1 MTNKRLKNKTKSTQ
15 LNPIMVAIRD
25 AINDKKFQ
33 SIALSALMVGGIAVM
48 PNANAQVVDTVQAET
63 ADKETFQG
71 IETII
76 VTSRKRI
83 ENIQDTPLSI
93 TALDSTKLDELGIE
107 NFDDYALMLPSLSY
121 QSAGPGLSQVYMRGA
136 SDGGSGNAS
145 GSQPSVAMYLD
156 EQPVTA
162 IGRNL
167 DLHIYDIERVEALAG
182 PQSTLFGASSQS
194 GTIRIITNKPQVD
207 TFEGG
212 VDVSYG
218 TTKSGDASHSLEGF
232 VNLPVSDNAAIRLVA
247 WTKKDGGYIDNIAGT
262 RTYGLFTDGGNFST
276 VEENNDDLIKENFNE
291 LTNSGA
297 RVALKV
303 NLNDDWTATASYLT
317 QKQETEGVWFQDS
330 ENPSGEVN
338 DLEVQRY
345 FPDAMDDEFSQA
357 ALTIEGDL
365 GTTSLVYAGSFM
377 DRDVQ
382 YFNDYSD
389 YADYF
394 STSWIQYY
402 GCEYYGTADVDAD
415 CSSMAIFYNDDNK
428 YKRNT
433 HELRLQSTDNAPL
446 QYIVGLYY
454 EDASHDYR
462 QEWQMDGMAQ
472 GADFRQFGVSNLW
485 YLTDQKRADKQS
497 ALFGEVSYA
506 FTEQLTTTLGARW
519 FENESR
525 LEGVSGYGLI
535 APGFPI
541 INVDSKDEDS
551 DSIFKFN
558 LTYKID
564 DKKMVYL
571 TWSEGYRPGGINR
584 DETDLVARIY
594 KSDFITNTE
603 LGWKTMW
610 LDNNLRWNGAVYHM
624 QWDDMQFTR
633 YDSSYGSPV
642 GLTVNAS
649 EAKIVGIE
657 SDVTYLLTP
666 DWTVTAAFNFNQAE
680 LAADLLVGSNLS
692 PDGAELPNV
701 PDFKGNLTSRYN
713 VNIGGYD
720 SFAQIVYS
728 YVGETYS
735 DIYKYKTGDLNL
747 DLRDVNNSYSI
758 VNFSAGID
766 MDSWGVNLYVNNLT
780 DERAQLSR
788 GGASYDSTVTVNR
801 PRNVGI
807 RFHMLFE

>member
-1 MTNKRLKNKTKSTQ
+1 MTNKHLKNKSKSIQ

-25 AINDKKFQ
+25 AINDKKIQ
-33 SIALSALMVGGIAVM
+33 GIALSALMVGGMAVM
-48 PNANAQVVDTVQAET
+48 PSANAQVVDTAQTKT
-63 ADKETFQG
+63 ADKKTSQG
-71 IETII
+71 IETIT
-76 VTSRKRI
+76 VTSRKRV

-93 TALDSTKLDELGIE
+93 TALGATKLDELGIE

-145 GSQPSVAMYLD
+145 GSQPSVAIYLD

-218 TTKSGDASHSLEGF
+218 TTNSGDPSHSLEGF

-330 ENPSGEVN
+330 ENPSGEVG

-345 FPDAMDDEFSQA
+345 FPDSMDDEFSQA
-357 ALTIEGDL
+357 ALTIEGDF
-365 GTTSLVYAGSFM
+365 GSSSLVYAGSFM

-402 GCEYYGTADVDAD
+402 GCEYYGTADVDVD
-415 CSSMAIFYNDDNK
+415 CSSMAIFYNDDNQ

-433 HELRLQSTDNAPL
+433 HELRLQSTDNDPL

-462 QEWQMDGMAQ
+462 QEWIMDGMAQ
-472 GADFRQFGVSNLW
+472 GSDFRQFGVPNLW

-506 FTEQLTTTLGARW
+506 FTDQLTTTLGARW
-519 FENESR
+519 FENESN
-525 LEGVSGYGLI
+525 LVGVSGYGAI

-594 KSDFITNTE
+594 KSDFVTNTE

-657 SDVTYLLTP
+657 SDITYLLTP

-692 PDGAELPNV
+692 PEGTALPNV

-713 VNIGGYD
+713 VVIGGYN

-735 DIYKYKTGDLNL
+735 DIYKYKTSDVNL

-758 VNFSAGID
+758 VNLSAGID
-766 MDSWGVNLYVNNLT
+766 MDGWGVNMYVDNLT

>member
-1 MTNKRLKNKTKSTQ
+1 MTNKHLKNKSKSIQ

-25 AINDKKFQ
+25 AINDKKIQ
-33 SIALSALMVGGIAVM
+33 GIALSALMVGGMAVM
-48 PNANAQVVDTVQAET
+48 PSANAQVVDTAQTKT
-63 ADKETFQG
+63 ADKKTSQG
-71 IETII
+71 IETIT
-76 VTSRKRI
+76 VTSRKRV

-93 TALDSTKLDELGIE
+93 TALGATKLDELGIE

-145 GSQPSVAMYLD
+145 GSQPSVAIYLD

-218 TTKSGDASHSLEGF
+218 TTNSGDPSHSLEGF
-232 VNLPVSDNAAIRLVA
+232 VNLPVSDNAAIRLAA

-330 ENPSGEVN
+330 ENPSGEVG

-345 FPDAMDDEFSQA
+345 FPDSMDDEFSQA
-357 ALTIEGDL
+357 ALTIEGDF
-365 GTTSLVYAGSFM
+365 GSSSLVYAGSFM

-402 GCEYYGTADVDAD
+402 GCEYYGTADVDVD
-415 CSSMAIFYNDDNK
+415 CSSMAIFYNDDNQ

-433 HELRLQSTDNAPL
+433 HELRLQSTDNDPL

-462 QEWQMDGMAQ
+462 QEWIMDGMAQ
-472 GADFRQFGVSNLW
+472 GSDFRQFGVPNLW

-506 FTEQLTTTLGARW
+506 FTDQLTTTLGARW
-519 FENESR
+519 FENESK
-525 LEGVSGYGLI
+525 LVGVSGYGLI

-594 KSDFITNTE
+594 KSDFVTNTE

-657 SDVTYLLTP
+657 SDITYLLTP

-692 PDGAELPNV
+692 PDGTALPNV

-713 VNIGGYD
+713 VVIGGYN

-735 DIYKYKTGDLNL
+735 DIYKYKTSDVNL

-758 VNFSAGID
+758 VNLSAGID
-766 MDSWGVNLYVNNLT
+766 MDGWGVNMYVDNLT

>member
-1 MTNKRLKNKTKSTQ
+1 MTNKHLKNKSKSIQ

-25 AINDKKFQ
+25 AINDKKIQ
-33 SIALSALMVGGIAVM
+33 GIALSALMVGGMAVM
-48 PNANAQVVDTVQAET
+48 PSANAQVVDTAQTKT
-63 ADKETFQG
+63 ADKKTSQG
-71 IETII
+71 IETIT
-76 VTSRKRI
+76 VTSRKRV

-93 TALDSTKLDELGIE
+93 TALGATKLDELGIE

-145 GSQPSVAMYLD
+145 GSQPSVAIYLD

-218 TTKSGDASHSLEGF
+218 TTNSGDPSHSLEGF

-330 ENPSGEVN
+330 ENPSGEVG

-345 FPDAMDDEFSQA
+345 FPDSMDDEFSQA
-357 ALTIEGDL
+357 ALTIEGDF
-365 GTTSLVYAGSFM
+365 GSSSLVYAGSFM

-402 GCEYYGTADVDAD
+402 GCEYYGTADVDVD
-415 CSSMAIFYNDDNK
+415 CSSMAIFYNDDNQ

-462 QEWQMDGMAQ
+462 QEWIMDGMAQ
-472 GADFRQFGVSNLW
+472 GADFRQFGVPNLW

-506 FTEQLTTTLGARW
+506 FTDQLTTTLGARW
-519 FENESR
+519 FENESN
-525 LEGVSGYGLI
+525 LVGVSGYGAI

-594 KSDFITNTE
+594 KSDFVTNTE

-657 SDVTYLLTP
+657 SDITYLLTP

-692 PDGAELPNV
+692 PDGTALPNV

-713 VNIGGYD
+713 VVIGGYN

-735 DIYKYKTGDLNL
+735 DIYKYKTSDVNL

-758 VNFSAGID
+758 VNLSAGID
-766 MDSWGVNLYVNNLT
+766 MDGWGVNMYVDNLT

>member
-1 MTNKRLKNKTKSTQ
+1 MTNKHLKNKSKSIQ

-25 AINDKKFQ
+25 AINDKKIQ
-33 SIALSALMVGGIAVM
+33 GIALSALMVGGMAVM
-48 PNANAQVVDTVQAET
+48 PSANAQVVDTAQTKT
-63 ADKETFQG
+63 ADKKTSQG
-71 IETII
+71 IETIT
-76 VTSRKRI
+76 VTSRKRV

-93 TALDSTKLDELGIE
+93 TALGATKLDELGIE

-145 GSQPSVAMYLD
+145 GSQPSVAIYLD

-218 TTKSGDASHSLEGF
+218 TTNSGDPSHSLEGF

-330 ENPSGEVN
+330 ENPSGEVG

-345 FPDAMDDEFSQA
+345 FPDSMDDEFSQA
-357 ALTIEGDL
+357 ALTIEGDF
-365 GTTSLVYAGSFM
+365 GSSSLVYAGSFM

-402 GCEYYGTADVDAD
+402 GCEYYGTADVDVD
-415 CSSMAIFYNDDNK
+415 CSSMAIFYNDDNQ

-433 HELRLQSTDNAPL
+433 HELRLQSTDNDPL

-462 QEWQMDGMAQ
+462 QEWIMDGMAQ
-472 GADFRQFGVSNLW
+472 GSDFRQFGVPNLW

-506 FTEQLTTTLGARW
+506 FTDQLTTTLGARW
-519 FENESR
+519 FENESN
-525 LEGVSGYGLI
+525 LVGVSGYGAI

-594 KSDFITNTE
+594 KSDFVTNTE

-657 SDVTYLLTP
+657 SDITYLLTP

-692 PDGAELPNV
+692 PEGTALPNV

-713 VNIGGYD
+713 VDIGGYN

-728 YVGETYS
+728 YVGESYS
-735 DIYKYKTGDLNL
+735 DIYKYKTDDVNL

-758 VNFSAGID
+758 VNLSAGID
-766 MDSWGVNLYVNNLT
+766 MDGWGVNMYVDNLT

>member
-1 MTNKRLKNKTKSTQ
+1 
-15 LNPIMVAIRD
+15 MVAIRD
-25 AINDKKFQ
+25 AINDKKIQ
-33 SIALSALMVGGIAVM
+33 GIALSALMVGGMAVM
-48 PNANAQVVDTVQAET
+48 PSANAQVVDTAQTKT
-63 ADKETFQG
+63 ADKKTSQG
-71 IETII
+71 IETIT
-76 VTSRKRI
+76 VTSRKRV

-93 TALDSTKLDELGIE
+93 TALGATKLDELGIE

-145 GSQPSVAMYLD
+145 GSQPSVAIYLD

-218 TTKSGDASHSLEGF
+218 TTNSGDPSHSLEGF

-330 ENPSGEVN
+330 ENPSGEVG

-345 FPDAMDDEFSQA
+345 FPDSMDDEFSQA
-357 ALTIEGDL
+357 ALTIEGDF
-365 GTTSLVYAGSFM
+365 GSSSLVYAGSFM

-402 GCEYYGTADVDAD
+402 GCEYYGTADVDVD
-415 CSSMAIFYNDDNK
+415 CSSMAIFYNDDNQ

-433 HELRLQSTDNAPL
+433 HELRLQSTDNDPL

-462 QEWQMDGMAQ
+462 QEWIMDGMAQ
-472 GADFRQFGVSNLW
+472 GADFRQFGVPNLW

-506 FTEQLTTTLGARW
+506 FTDQLTTTLGARW
-519 FENESR
+519 FENESN
-525 LEGVSGYGLI
+525 LVGVSGYGAI

-594 KSDFITNTE
+594 KSDFVTNTE

-657 SDVTYLLTP
+657 SDITYLLTP

-692 PDGAELPNV
+692 PDGTALPNV

-713 VNIGGYD
+713 VVIGGYN

-735 DIYKYKTGDLNL
+735 DIYKYKTSDVNL

-758 VNFSAGID
+758 VNLSAGID
-766 MDSWGVNLYVNNLT
+766 MDGWGVNMYVDNLT

>member
-1 MTNKRLKNKTKSTQ
+1 MTNKHLKNKSKSIQ

-25 AINDKKFQ
+25 AINDKKIQ
-33 SIALSALMVGGIAVM
+33 GIALSALMVGGMAVM
-48 PNANAQVVDTVQAET
+48 PSANAQVVDTAQTKT
-63 ADKETFQG
+63 ADKKTSQG
-71 IETII
+71 IETIT
-76 VTSRKRI
+76 VTSRKRV

-93 TALDSTKLDELGIE
+93 TALGATKLDELGIE

-145 GSQPSVAMYLD
+145 GSQPSVAIYLD

-218 TTKSGDASHSLEGF
+218 TTNSGDPSHSLEGF

-317 QKQETEGVWFQDS
+317 QKQETEGVWFHDS
-330 ENPSGEVN
+330 ENPSGEVG

-345 FPDAMDDEFSQA
+345 FPDSMDDEFSQA
-357 ALTIEGDL
+357 ALTIEGDF
-365 GTTSLVYAGSFM
+365 GSSSLVYAGSFM

-402 GCEYYGTADVDAD
+402 GCEYYGTADVDVD
-415 CSSMAIFYNDDNK
+415 CSSMAIFYNDDNQ

-433 HELRLQSTDNAPL
+433 HELRLQSTDNDPL

-462 QEWQMDGMAQ
+462 QEWIMDGMAQ
-472 GADFRQFGVSNLW
+472 GADFRQFGVPNLW

-506 FTEQLTTTLGARW
+506 FTDQLTTTLGARW
-519 FENESR
+519 FENESN
-525 LEGVSGYGLI
+525 LVGVSGYGAI

-594 KSDFITNTE
+594 KSDFVTNTE

-657 SDVTYLLTP
+657 SDITYLLTP

-692 PDGAELPNV
+692 PDGTALPNV

-713 VNIGGYD
+713 VVIGGYN

-735 DIYKYKTGDLNL
+735 DIYKYKTSDVNL

-758 VNFSAGID
+758 VNLSAGID
-766 MDSWGVNLYVNNLT
+766 MDGWGVNMYVDNLT

>member
-1 MTNKRLKNKTKSTQ
+1 MTDKYLQNKTTFIQ
-15 LNPIMVAIRD
+15 LNPIIAAIRD
-25 AINDKKFQ
+25 SINDTKIHN
-33 SIALSALMVGGIAVM
+33 IALSALMVGGLAVM
-48 PNANAQVVDTVQAET
+48 PNALAQDTASTQAT
-63 ADKETFQG
+63 TDDKESVQG
-71 IETII
+71 IEKII
-76 VTSRKRI
+76 VTSRKRV
-83 ENIQDTPLSI
+83 ENLQDTPLSI
-93 TALDSTKLDELGIE
+93 TALGATKLDELGVE

-121 QSAGPGLSQVYMRGA
+121 QSSGPGLSQVYMRGA
-136 SDGGSGNAS
+136 SDGGDGNAT
-145 GSQPSVAMYLD
+145 GSQPGVAIYLD

-194 GTIRIITNKPQVD
+194 GTIRIITNKPQID
-207 TFEGG
+207 IFEGG
-212 VDVSYG
+212 FDVSYG
-218 TTKSGDASHSLEGF
+218 TTKSGDPSHSLEGF

-247 WTKKDGGYIDNIAGT
+247 WTKKDGGYIDNVAGT

-276 VEENNDDLIKENFNE
+276 VEENNDDLVKENFNE

-303 NLNDDWTATASYLT
+303 NINDNWTATVNYLT

-330 ENPSGEVN
+330 ENPSGEVK
-338 DLEVQRY
+338 DLQVQRF

-365 GTTSLVYAGSFM
+365 GSASLVYAGSFM
-377 DRDVQ
+377 DRNVQ

-402 GCEYYGTADVDAD
+402 GCEYYGTADAD

-433 HELRLQSTDNAPL
+433 HELRLQSTDNDPL

-462 QEWQMDGMAQ
+462 QEWLMNGMAQ

-497 ALFGEVSYA
+497 AVFGEVSYA
-506 FTEQLTTTLGARW
+506 FTDKLTITVGARW
-519 FENESR
+519 FENEST

-535 APGFPI
+535 APGSPI
-541 INVDSKDEDS
+541 INVDSKDDDR

-558 LTYKID
+558 LSYKID

-584 DETDLVARIY
+584 DETDLVARVY
-594 KSDFITNTE
+594 KSDFVTNTE

-642 GLTVNAS
+642 GLTINAS
-649 EAKIVGIE
+649 EAKIIGIE
-657 SDVTYLLTP
+657 SDLTYLFTP

-692 PDGAELPNV
+692 PNGTGLPNV

-713 VNIGGYD
+713 FAIGEYD

-728 YVGETYS
+728 YVGSSTS
-735 DIYKYKTGDLNL
+735 DIYKYKTSDLSS
-747 DLRDVNNSYSI
+747 DLRDVNRSYSI
-758 VNFSAGID
+758 VNLSAGIT
-766 MDSWGVNLYVNNLT
+766 MENWGVNLFVDNLT
-780 DERAQLSR
+780 DERAELSR
-788 GGASYDSTVTVNR
+788 GGASWDSTVTVNR
-801 PRNVGI
+801 PRNLGV

>member
-1 MTNKRLKNKTKSTQ
+1 MTDNYLKNEKKSTR
-15 LNPIMVAIRD
+15 LNPIIAVIRD
-25 AINDKKFQ
+25 SINGKNIQ
-33 SIALSALMVGGIAVM
+33 SIALSALMVSGMATM
-48 PNANAQVVDTVQAET
+48 PGANAQDVITAQAEKKT
-63 ADKETFQG
+63 ENLSSG
-71 IETII
+71 IEKIT
-76 VTSRKRI
+76 VTSRKRV
-83 ENIQDTPLSI
+83 ENLQDTPLSI
-93 TALDSTKLDELGIE
+93 TAFGSTKLDELGIE
-107 NFDDYALMLPSLSY
+107 NFDDYALMLPSVSY
-121 QSAGPGLSQVYMRGA
+121 QSAGPGLSQIYMRGA

-145 GSQPSVAMYLD
+145 GSQPGVAIYLD

-182 PQSTLFGASSQS
+182 PQSTLFGASAQS
-194 GTIRIITNKPQVD
+194 GTIRIITKKPKMD
-207 TFEGG
+207 RFEGG
-212 VDVSYG
+212 FDVSYG
-218 TTKSGDASHSLEGF
+218 TTKSGDASNSLEGF
-232 VNLPVSDNAAIRLVA
+232 LNVPVSENAAIRLVA
-247 WTKKDGGYIDNIAGT
+247 WTKKDGGYIDNVAGT

-276 VEENNDDLIKENFNE
+276 VEENNDELVKENFNE

-303 NLNDDWTATASYLT
+303 NLNDNWTATASYLT
-317 QKQETEGVWFQDS
+317 QKQETEGVWYQDS
-330 ENPSGEVN
+330 NNPNGEVN
-338 DLEVQRY
+338 ELEIQRF
-345 FPDAMDDEFSQA
+345 FPDSMDDEFNQS

-365 GTTSLVYAGSFM
+365 GFASLVYAGSFM

-402 GCEYYGTADVDAD
+402 GCEYYGTADAD
-415 CSSMAIFYNDDNK
+415 CSSMAIFYNDDNE

-433 HELRLQSTDNAPL
+433 HELRLQSTNNNPL

-462 QEWQMDGMAQ
+462 QEWQMNGMAQ
-472 GADFRQFGVSNLW
+472 GADFRMFGEANLW

-497 ALFGEVSYA
+497 ALFGEVSYE
-506 FTEQLTTTLGARW
+506 FTEQLTTTFGARL
-519 FENESR
+519 FKNEST

-541 INVDSKDEDS
+541 INVDSKNDDT

-558 LTYKID
+558 LSYKFD
-564 DKKMVYL
+564 DKKMAYL

-584 DETDLVARIY
+584 DETDLVPRIY
-594 KSDFITNTE
+594 KSDFVTNTE

-610 LDNNLRWNGAVYHM
+610 LDNNLRWNGAIYHM

-633 YDSSYGSPV
+633 FDSSYGSPV
-642 GLTVNAS
+642 GLTVNANKS
-649 EAKIVGIE
+649 RIVGIE
-657 SDVTYLLTP
+657 SDLTYMLTP
-666 DWTVTAAFNFNQAE
+666 DLSLTAAFNFNQAE

-692 PDGAELPNV
+692 PDGTELPNV
-701 PDFKGNLTSRYN
+701 PDFKGNLTSRYHFT
-713 VNIGGYD
+713 IGEYR

-728 YVGETYS
+728 YVGESYS
-735 DIYKYKTGDLNL
+735 DIYKYKTSDLNF
-747 DLRDVNNSYSI
+747 DLRDINQSYSI
-758 VNFSAGID
+758 VNLSAGINRD
-766 MDSWGVNLYVNNLT
+766 GWGVNLYVNNLT

-788 GGASYDSTVTVNR
+788 GSASWDSTVTVNR
-801 PRNVGI
+801 PRNFGI
-807 RFHMLFE
+807 RYHMLFE

>member
-1 MTNKRLKNKTKSTQ
+1 MTNKHLKNKSKSIQ

-25 AINDKKFQ
+25 AINDKKIQ
-33 SIALSALMVGGIAVM
+33 GIALSALMVGGMAVM
-48 PNANAQVVDTVQAET
+48 PSANAQVVDTAQTKT
-63 ADKETFQG
+63 ADKKTSQG
-71 IETII
+71 IETIT
-76 VTSRKRI
+76 VTSRKRV

-93 TALDSTKLDELGIE
+93 TALGATKLDELGIE

-145 GSQPSVAMYLD
+145 GSQPSVAIYLD

-218 TTKSGDASHSLEGF
+218 TTNSGDPSHSLEGF

-330 ENPSGEVN
+330 ENPSGEVG

-345 FPDAMDDEFSQA
+345 FPDSMDDEFSQA
-357 ALTIEGDL
+357 ALTIEGDF
-365 GTTSLVYAGSFM
+365 GSSSLVYAGSFM

-402 GCEYYGTADVDAD
+402 GCEYYGTADVDVD
-415 CSSMAIFYNDDNK
+415 CSSMAIFYNDDNQ

-433 HELRLQSTDNAPL
+433 HELRLQSTDNDPL

-462 QEWQMDGMAQ
+462 QEWIMDGMAQ
-472 GADFRQFGVSNLW
+472 GADFRQFGVPNLW

-506 FTEQLTTTLGARW
+506 FTDQLTTTLGARW
-519 FENESR
+519 FENESN
-525 LEGVSGYGLI
+525 LVGVSGYGAI

-594 KSDFITNTE
+594 KSDFVTNTE

-657 SDVTYLLTP
+657 SDITYLLTP

-692 PDGAELPNV
+692 PEGTALPNV

-713 VNIGGYD
+713 VVIGGYN

-735 DIYKYKTGDLNL
+735 DIYKYKTSDVNL

-758 VNFSAGID
+758 VNLSAGID
-766 MDSWGVNLYVNNLT
+766 MDGWGVNMYVDNLT

>member
-1 MTNKRLKNKTKSTQ
+1 MTNKHLKNKIKSIQ
-15 LNPIMVAIRD
+15 LNPLMAAIRD
-25 AINDKKFQ
+25 AINDKNFQ
-33 SIALSALMVGGIAVM
+33 GIALSALMVGGIAVM
-48 PNANAQVVDTVQAET
+48 PGANAQVVDTAQTET
-63 ADKETFQG
+63 ADKETSQG
-71 IETII
+71 IETIT
-76 VTSRKRI
+76 VTSRKRV

-93 TALDSTKLDELGIE
+93 TALGATKLDELGIE

-145 GSQPSVAMYLD
+145 GSQPSVAIYLD

-218 TTKSGDASHSLEGF
+218 KTKSGDASHSLEGF
-232 VNLPVSDNAAIRLVA
+232 MNLPVSDNAAIRLVA
-247 WTKKDGGYIDNIAGT
+247 WTKRDGGYIDNIAGT

-303 NLNDDWTATASYLT
+303 NLNDDWIATASYLT

-330 ENPSGEVN
+330 ENPSGEVG

-345 FPDAMDDEFSQA
+345 FPDSMDDEFSQA
-357 ALTIEGDL
+357 ALTIEGDF
-365 GTTSLVYAGSFM
+365 GSSSLVYAGSFM

-402 GCEYYGTADVDAD
+402 GCEYYGSADVDVD
-415 CSSMAIFYNDDNK
+415 CSSMAIFYNDDNQ

-462 QEWQMDGMAQ
+462 QEWIMDGMAQ
-472 GADFRQFGVSNLW
+472 GDDFRQFGVSNLW

-519 FENESR
+519 FENESK
-525 LEGVSGYGLI
+525 LVGVSGYGLI

-541 INVDSKDEDS
+541 INVNSKDEDS

-594 KSDFITNTE
+594 KSDFVTNTE

-610 LDNNLRWNGAVYHM
+610 LDNNLRWNGAVYYM

-633 YDSSYGSPV
+633 FDSSYGSPV
-642 GLTVNAS
+642 GLTINAS

-657 SDVTYLLTP
+657 SDITYLLTP

-692 PDGAELPNV
+692 PEGTALPNV

-713 VNIGGYD
+713 VVIGGYN

-728 YVGETYS
+728 YVGESYS
-735 DIYKYKTGDLNL
+735 DIYKYKTGDVNL

-758 VNFSAGID
+758 VNLSAGID
-766 MDSWGVNLYVNNLT
+766 MDGWGVNMYVDNLT

>member
-1 MTNKRLKNKTKSTQ
+1 MTNKHLKNKSKSIQ

-25 AINDKKFQ
+25 AINDKKIQ
-33 SIALSALMVGGIAVM
+33 GIALSALMVGGMAVM
-48 PNANAQVVDTVQAET
+48 PSANAQVVDTAQTKT
-63 ADKETFQG
+63 ADKKTSQG
-71 IETII
+71 IETIT
-76 VTSRKRI
+76 VTSRKRV

-93 TALDSTKLDELGIE
+93 TALGATKLDELGIE

-145 GSQPSVAMYLD
+145 GSQPSVAIYLD

-218 TTKSGDASHSLEGF
+218 TTNSGDPSHSLEGF

-330 ENPSGEVN
+330 ENPSGEVG

-345 FPDAMDDEFSQA
+345 FPDSMDDEFSQA
-357 ALTIEGDL
+357 ALTIESDFGSS
-365 GTTSLVYAGSFM
+365 SLVYAGSFM

-402 GCEYYGTADVDAD
+402 GCEYYGTADVDVD
-415 CSSMAIFYNDDNK
+415 CSSMAIFYNDDNQ

-433 HELRLQSTDNAPL
+433 HELRLQSTDNDPL

-462 QEWQMDGMAQ
+462 QEWIMDGMAQ
-472 GADFRQFGVSNLW
+472 GADFRQFGVPNLW

-506 FTEQLTTTLGARW
+506 FTDQLTTTLGARW
-519 FENESR
+519 FENESN
-525 LEGVSGYGLI
+525 LVGVSGYGAI

-594 KSDFITNTE
+594 KSDFVTNTE

-657 SDVTYLLTP
+657 SDITYLLTP

-692 PDGAELPNV
+692 PDGTALPNV

-713 VNIGGYD
+713 VVIGGYN

-735 DIYKYKTGDLNL
+735 DIYKYKTSDVNL

-758 VNFSAGID
+758 VNLSAGID
-766 MDSWGVNLYVNNLT
+766 MDGWGVNMYVDNLT

>member
-1 MTNKRLKNKTKSTQ
+1 MTDKHLKNKTRSTR
-15 LNPIMVAIRD
+15 LNPIIAAIRD
-25 AINDKKFQ
+25 SINDKNFQ
-33 SIALSALMVGGIAVM
+33 SIALSALMVGGMAVM
-48 PNANAQVVDTVQAET
+48 PGANAQDAEAAQAEI
-63 ADKETFQG
+63 DNNESSQG
-71 IETII
+71 IETIL
-76 VTSRKRI
+76 VTSRKRV
-83 ENIQDTPLSI
+83 ENLQDTPLSV
-93 TALDSTKLDELGIE
+93 TALGSTKLDELGIE

-121 QSAGPGLSQVYMRGA
+121 QSSGPGLSQVYMRGA

-145 GSQPSVAMYLD
+145 GSQPSVAIYLD

-167 DLHIYDIERVEALAG
+167 DLHIYDIDRVEALAG

-194 GTIRIITNKPQVD
+194 GTIRIITNKPQMD
-207 TFEGG
+207 AFEGG
-212 VDVSYG
+212 FDVSYG

-232 VNLPVSDNAAIRLVA
+232 VNLSVSDNAAIRLVA

-303 NLNDDWTATASYLT
+303 NLNDNWTATASYLT

-338 DLEVQRY
+338 DLEIQRF
-345 FPDAMDDEFSQA
+345 FPDAMDDEFSQG
-357 ALTIEGDL
+357 ALTIEGDF
-365 GTTSLVYAGSFM
+365 GSSSLVYAGSFM
-377 DRDVQ
+377 ERDVQ

-402 GCEYYGTADVDAD
+402 GCEYYGTADAD

-428 YKRNT
+428 YKRNS

-462 QEWQMDGMAQ
+462 QEWQMNGMAQ

-506 FTEQLTTTLGARW
+506 FTDQLTTTFGARW
-519 FENESR
+519 FKNEST

-541 INVDSKDEDS
+541 INVDSKDDDS

-571 TWSEGYRPGGINR
+571 TLSEGYRPGGINR
-584 DETDLVARIY
+584 DETDLVGRIY
-594 KSDFITNTE
+594 KSDFVTNTE

-649 EAKIVGIE
+649 EAKIVGVE
-657 SDVTYLLTP
+657 SDLTYLLTP
-666 DWTVTAAFNFNQAE
+666 DWTVTAAFNLNQAE

-692 PDGAELPNV
+692 PDGTELPNV

-713 VNIGGYD
+713 FVLGNYN

-735 DIYKYKTGDLNL
+735 DIYKYKTSDLNL
-747 DLRDVNNSYSI
+747 DRRDINNSYSI
-758 VNFSAGID
+758 VNLSAGIN
-766 MDSWGVNLYVNNLT
+766 MDGWGVNLYVDNLT
-780 DERAQLSR
+780 DERAELSR

-807 RFHMLFE
+807 RYHMLFE

>member
-1 MTNKRLKNKTKSTQ
+1 MTNKHLKNKSKSIQ

-25 AINDKKFQ
+25 AINDKKIQ
-33 SIALSALMVGGIAVM
+33 GIALSALMVGGMAVM
-48 PNANAQVVDTVQAET
+48 PSANAQVVDTAQTKT
-63 ADKETFQG
+63 ADKKTSQG
-71 IETII
+71 IETIT
-76 VTSRKRI
+76 VTSRKRV

-93 TALDSTKLDELGIE
+93 TALGATKLDELGIE

-145 GSQPSVAMYLD
+145 GSQPSVAIYLD

-218 TTKSGDASHSLEGF
+218 TTNSGDPSHSLEGF

-330 ENPSGEVN
+330 ENPSGEVG

-345 FPDAMDDEFSQA
+345 FPDSMDDEFSQA
-357 ALTIEGDL
+357 ALTIEGDF
-365 GTTSLVYAGSFM
+365 GSSSLVYAGSFM

-402 GCEYYGTADVDAD
+402 GCEYYGTADVDVD
-415 CSSMAIFYNDDNK
+415 CSSMAIFYNDDNQ

-433 HELRLQSTDNAPL
+433 HELRLQSTDNDPL

-462 QEWQMDGMAQ
+462 QEWIMDGMAQ
-472 GADFRQFGVSNLW
+472 GSDFRQFGVPNLW

-506 FTEQLTTTLGARW
+506 FTDQLTTTLGARW
-519 FENESR
+519 FENESN
-525 LEGVSGYGLI
+525 LVGVSGYGAI

-558 LTYKID
+558 VTYKID

-594 KSDFITNTE
+594 KSDFVTNTE

-657 SDVTYLLTP
+657 SDITYLLTP

-692 PDGAELPNV
+692 PDGTALPNV

-713 VNIGGYD
+713 VVIGGYN

-735 DIYKYKTGDLNL
+735 DIYKYKTSDVNL

-758 VNFSAGID
+758 VNLSAGID
-766 MDSWGVNLYVNNLT
+766 MDGWGVNMYVDNLT

>member
-1 MTNKRLKNKTKSTQ
+1 MTNKHLKNKIKSIQ
-15 LNPIMVAIRD
+15 LNPIMATIRD

-33 SIALSALMVGGIAVM
+33 GIALSALMVGGIAVM
-48 PNANAQVVDTVQAET
+48 PGANAQVVDTAQTET
-63 ADKETFQG
+63 ADKETSQG
-71 IETII
+71 IETIT
-76 VTSRKRI
+76 VTSRKRV

-93 TALDSTKLDELGIE
+93 TALGATKLDELGIE

-218 TTKSGDASHSLEGF
+218 KTKSGDASHSLEGF
-232 VNLPVSDNAAIRLVA
+232 MNLPVSDNAAIRLVA

-303 NLNDDWTATASYLT
+303 NLNDDWIATASYLT

-330 ENPSGEVN
+330 ENPSGDVG

-345 FPDAMDDEFSQA
+345 FPDSMDDEFSQA
-357 ALTIEGDL
+357 ALTIEGNF
-365 GTTSLVYAGSFM
+365 GSSSLVYAGSFM

-402 GCEYYGTADVDAD
+402 GCEYYGTADVDVD
-415 CSSMAIFYNDDNK
+415 CSSMAIFYNDDNQ

-462 QEWQMDGMAQ
+462 QEWIMDGMAQ

-519 FENESR
+519 FENESK
-525 LEGVSGYGLI
+525 LVGVSGYGLI

-594 KSDFITNTE
+594 KSDFVTNTE

-610 LDNNLRWNGAVYHM
+610 LDNNLRWNGAIYHM

-633 YDSSYGSPV
+633 FDSSYGSPV

-657 SDVTYLLTP
+657 SDITYLLTP

-692 PDGAELPNV
+692 PEGTALPNV

-713 VNIGGYD
+713 VVIGGYN

-728 YVGETYS
+728 YVGESYS
-735 DIYKYKTGDLNL
+735 DIYKYKTGDVNL

-758 VNFSAGID
+758 VNLSAGID
-766 MDSWGVNLYVNNLT
+766 MDGWGVNMYVDNLT

>member
-1 MTNKRLKNKTKSTQ
+1 MTNKHLKNKIKSIQ
-15 LNPIMVAIRD
+15 LNPIMATIRD

-33 SIALSALMVGGIAVM
+33 GIALSALMVGGIAVM
-48 PNANAQVVDTVQAET
+48 PGANAQVVDTAQTET
-63 ADKETFQG
+63 ADKETSQG
-71 IETII
+71 IETIT
-76 VTSRKRI
+76 VTSRKRV

-93 TALDSTKLDELGIE
+93 TALGATKLDELGIE

-218 TTKSGDASHSLEGF
+218 KTKSGDASHSLEGF
-232 VNLPVSDNAAIRLVA
+232 MNLPVSDNAAIRLVA

-303 NLNDDWTATASYLT
+303 NLNDDWIATASYLT

-330 ENPSGEVN
+330 ENPSGEVG

-345 FPDAMDDEFSQA
+345 FPDSMDDEFSQA
-357 ALTIEGDL
+357 ALTIEGNF
-365 GTTSLVYAGSFM
+365 GSSSLVYAGSFM

-402 GCEYYGTADVDAD
+402 GCEYYGTADVDVD
-415 CSSMAIFYNDDNK
+415 CSSMAIFYNDDNQ

-462 QEWQMDGMAQ
+462 QEWIMDGMAQ

-519 FENESR
+519 FENESK
-525 LEGVSGYGLI
+525 LVGVSGYGLI

-594 KSDFITNTE
+594 KSDFVTNTE

-610 LDNNLRWNGAVYHM
+610 LDNNLRWNGAIYHM

-633 YDSSYGSPV
+633 FDSSYGSPV

-657 SDVTYLLTP
+657 SDITYLMTP

-692 PDGAELPNV
+692 PEGTALPNV

-713 VNIGGYD
+713 VVIGGYN

-728 YVGETYS
+728 YVGESYS
-735 DIYKYKTGDLNL
+735 DIYKYKTGDVNL

-758 VNFSAGID
+758 VNLSAGID
-766 MDSWGVNLYVNNLT
+766 MDGWGVNMYVDNLT

>member
-1 MTNKRLKNKTKSTQ
+1 MTNKHLKNKIKSIQ
-15 LNPIMVAIRD
+15 LNPIMATIRD

-33 SIALSALMVGGIAVM
+33 GIALSALMVGGIAVM
-48 PNANAQVVDTVQAET
+48 PGANAQVVDTAQTET
-63 ADKETFQG
+63 ADKETSQG
-71 IETII
+71 IETIT
-76 VTSRKRI
+76 VTSRKRV

-93 TALDSTKLDELGIE
+93 TALGATKLDELGIE

-145 GSQPSVAMYLD
+145 GSQPSVAIYLD

-218 TTKSGDASHSLEGF
+218 KTKSGDASHSLEGF
-232 VNLPVSDNAAIRLVA
+232 MNLPVSDNAAIRLVA

-303 NLNDDWTATASYLT
+303 NLNDDWIATASYLT

-330 ENPSGEVN
+330 ENPSGEVG

-345 FPDAMDDEFSQA
+345 FPDSMDDEFSQA
-357 ALTIEGDL
+357 ALTIEGNF
-365 GTTSLVYAGSFM
+365 GSSSLVYAGSFM

-402 GCEYYGTADVDAD
+402 GCEYYGTADVDVD
-415 CSSMAIFYNDDNK
+415 CSSMAIFYNDDNQ

-462 QEWQMDGMAQ
+462 QEWIMDGMAQ

-519 FENESR
+519 FENESK
-525 LEGVSGYGLI
+525 LVGVSGYGLI

-594 KSDFITNTE
+594 KSDFVTNTE

-610 LDNNLRWNGAVYHM
+610 LDNNLRWNGAIYHM

-633 YDSSYGSPV
+633 FDSSYGSPV

-657 SDVTYLLTP
+657 SDITYLMTP

-692 PDGAELPNV
+692 PEGTALPNV

-713 VNIGGYD
+713 VVIGGYN

-728 YVGETYS
+728 YVGESYS
-735 DIYKYKTGDLNL
+735 DIYKYKTGDVNL

-758 VNFSAGID
+758 VNLSAGID
-766 MDSWGVNLYVNNLT
+766 MDGWGVNMYVDNLT

>member
-1 MTNKRLKNKTKSTQ
+1 MTNKRLKNKTKSVQ

-48 PNANAQVVDTVQAET
+48 PSANAQVEDIAQAET
-63 ADKETFQG
+63 TDKETFQG

-93 TALDSTKLDELGIE
+93 TALNSTKLDELGIE

-194 GTIRIITNKPQVD
+194 GTIRIITNKPQED
-207 TFEGG
+207 SFEAG

-330 ENPSGEVN
+330 ENPSGEVG

-345 FPDAMDDEFSQA
+345 FPDSMDDEFSQA
-357 ALTIEGDL
+357 ALTIEGDF
-365 GTTSLVYAGSFM
+365 GSSSLVYAGSFM

-402 GCEYYGTADVDAD
+402 GCEYYGTADVDVD
-415 CSSMAIFYNDDNK
+415 CSSMAIFYNDDNQ

-462 QEWQMDGMAQ
+462 QEWIMDGMAQ

-519 FENESR
+519 FENESK
-525 LEGVSGYGLI
+525 LVGVSGYGLI

-584 DETDLVARIY
+584 DETDLVSRIY
-594 KSDFITNTE
+594 KSDFVTNTE

-633 YDSSYGSPV
+633 FDSSYGSPV

-657 SDVTYLLTP
+657 SDITYLLTP

-692 PDGAELPNV
+692 PEGTALPNV

-713 VNIGGYD
+713 VDIGGYN

-728 YVGETYS
+728 YVGESYS
-735 DIYKYKTGDLNL
+735 DIYKYKTGDVNL
-747 DLRDVNNSYSI
+747 DLRDINNSYSI
-758 VNFSAGID
+758 VNLSAGID
-766 MDSWGVNLYVNNLT
+766 MDGWGVNMYVDNLT

>member
-1 MTNKRLKNKTKSTQ
+1 MTNKHLKNKSKSIQ

-25 AINDKKFQ
+25 AINDKKIQ
-33 SIALSALMVGGIAVM
+33 GIALSALMVGGMTVM
-48 PNANAQVVDTVQAET
+48 PSANAQVVDTAQTKT
-63 ADKETFQG
+63 ADKKTSQG
-71 IETII
+71 IETIT
-76 VTSRKRI
+76 VTSRKRV

-93 TALDSTKLDELGIE
+93 TALGATKLDELGIE

-145 GSQPSVAMYLD
+145 GSQPSVAIYLD

-218 TTKSGDASHSLEGF
+218 TTNSGDPSHSLEGF

-330 ENPSGEVN
+330 ENPSGEVG

-345 FPDAMDDEFSQA
+345 FPDSMDDEFSQA
-357 ALTIEGDL
+357 ALTIEGDF
-365 GTTSLVYAGSFM
+365 GSSSLVYAGSFM

-402 GCEYYGTADVDAD
+402 GCEYYGTADVDVD
-415 CSSMAIFYNDDNK
+415 CSSMAIFYNDDNQ

-433 HELRLQSTDNAPL
+433 HELRLQSTDNDPL

-462 QEWQMDGMAQ
+462 QEWIMDGMAQ
-472 GADFRQFGVSNLW
+472 GADFRQFGVPNLW

-506 FTEQLTTTLGARW
+506 FTDQLTTTLGARW
-519 FENESR
+519 FENESN
-525 LEGVSGYGLI
+525 LVGVSGYGAI

-594 KSDFITNTE
+594 KSDFVTNTE

-657 SDVTYLLTP
+657 SDITYLLTP

-692 PDGAELPNV
+692 PDGTALPNV

-713 VNIGGYD
+713 VVIGGYN

-735 DIYKYKTGDLNL
+735 DIYKYKTSDVNL

-758 VNFSAGID
+758 VNLSAGID
-766 MDSWGVNLYVNNLT
+766 MDGWGVNMYVDNLT